1 MKKIKVL
8 GITII
13 IASLAVGCSSLTS
26 NETVDV
32 MNNTPQEMVFEIATP
47 ITPTSEEQGTPEEL
61 NWTELGSLTDVQDLR
76 DIWDEV
82 FNVSGTPGNKT
93 GELYVTSSGQY
104 DNNTTLQ
111 MALHNGFVRDILQDD
126 ESEEFN
132 KLADAADKVY
142 TDLDDEENYNKILMA
157 LNGYFDLIQ
166 DNEPGYSNPG
176 QTLTRAQVMSAI
188 MRAKTQVSTNLETN
202 TDFESAVG
210 ESVYNKF
217 AQELDKNSFVSTK
230 DKSLNEDSYN
240 LTMTR
245 AEAVYLL
252 VNTFLTDELQSAN
265 GQNEEAEFGDL
276 VNAGNIAEN
285 LGLTSENYES
295 LQIINEMLKNPDNG
309 VDNRI
314 YKAFLV
320 AYEHNIVPYTTEWD
334 DGITKLD
341 FLRMLVDTLMED
353 PSIEIFNSFSE
364 NTDNSED
371 KEEDAIEANGT
382 GYDSEITPDVLEYY
396 SLEDEDVDAVEEDVT
411 QAEIQSLKNKDKKKK
426 NYKVE
431 AMADTTMYATKS
443 CNVRLGPGTTY
454 STSGSLSTAQKVTV
468 NGKATAEDG
477 KVWFRIQ
484 TKTGTEKFVY
494 SPLLSNTKPQQQTQ
508 QSKPSQSQ
516 QSKPSQSQQSSSQS
530 QQSKPAQQQTPKKET
545 PKQETKPSNND
556 KDTAKSQAAEDKRKE
571 QMLEDAKNDPELMDL
586 FGHISFE

>member
-1 MKKIKVL
+1 MKRLKVL
-8 GITII
+8 GIIL
-13 IASLAVGCSSLTS
+13 LAGNLAIGCSSLTS

-32 MNNTPQEMVFEIATP
+32 MNATPQEMVFEIATP

-61 NWTELGSLTDVQDLR
+61 AWTELGSLTDVQDLR

-157 LNGYFDLIQ
+157 LNGYFDIVQ

-202 TDFESAVG
+202 SDFESAVG
-210 ESVYNKF
+210 ESIYNKF

-276 VNAGNIAEN
+276 VNAGNIADN
-285 LGLTSENYES
+285 LGLSSTDGEGAASYES

-334 DGITKLD
+334 NGITKLD

-353 PSIEIFNSFSE
+353 PSIEIFNE
-364 NTDNSED
+364 TTSED
-371 KEEDAIEANGT
+371 GSVI
-382 GYDSEITPDVLEYY
+382 
-396 SLEDEDVDAVEEDVT
+396 SLEDEVEGNGAGLSDNSGSEELLNSIAVEEEENIPEEK
-411 QAEIQSLKNKDKKKK
+411 AEVNSLNKNKTKKKYTVK
-426 NYKVE
+426 SISEK
-431 AMADTTMYATKS
+431 TMYATS
-443 CNVRLGPGTTY
+443 DCNIRKGP
-454 STSGSLSTAQKVTV
+454 STNYDRVGSLSRAQKVTV
-468 NGKATAEDG
+468 NGKVTYQD
-477 KVWFRIQ
+477 KTWFRL
-484 TKTGTEKFVY
+484 KTTDGSEQFVA
-494 SPLLSNTKPQQQTQ
+494 SSLLSDTKPTTTQ
-508 QSKPSQSQ
+508 KSNTQKSNTN
-516 QSKPSQSQQSSSQS
+516 SSNTQKNTNNNS
-530 QQSKPAQQQTPKKET
+530 
-545 PKQETKPSNND
+545 TKPSNNTQKPSNNTQKPSSSGGGYTSID
-556 KDTAKSQAAEDKRKE
+556 DIPIPDDWGGESDS
-571 QMLEDAKNDPELMDL
+571 PESGSDS
-586 FGHISFE
+586 GYGERWNVE